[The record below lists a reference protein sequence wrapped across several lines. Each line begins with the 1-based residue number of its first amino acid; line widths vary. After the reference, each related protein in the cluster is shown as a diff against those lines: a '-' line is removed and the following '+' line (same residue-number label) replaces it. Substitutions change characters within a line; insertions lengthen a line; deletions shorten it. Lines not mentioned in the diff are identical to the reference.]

1 MEVGVFYLPSLGRKE
16 DIEAGMAGKRTDLY
30 QQMLAEVTEQLQFMD
45 DFGYYGCGT
54 TEHHFHVEGEEV
66 STNPVMLN
74 VYFGSKTKNMKF
86 GQLGNVL
93 PSRNPINLAEDIAM
107 MSQMLQGRAFA
118 GFARG
123 YQPRWVNVLGQNVG
137 LGDPG
142 TGESY
147 EELKRSLFEEH
158 FEIIMKAWTND
169 TFSYQGKHWQIP
181 PRDDIDWPA
190 AAVSHKYGK
199 GVRQDGTIEE
209 IGIAPGLYNDKMLDL
224 FMPFATSERSIAWGM
239 ERGIVPVTIMTHPEV
254 IRSHFRAGQEAA
266 AKAGRNL
273 KWGEGMALTRE
284 IIVADT
290 DEEAERLAREAGAFI
305 WCNFFV
311 PFGFNAAIAGPGE
324 GPWDPPATFEAIA
337 DAGLVI
343 YGSPATVNRK
353 IEALLK
359 ELPVDY
365 LWMFVYNHLP
375 HKALM
380 RSFELLTNEVWPNFT
395 DKIKASGGKK
405 VASAG

>member
-1 MEVGVFYLPSLGRKE
+1 MEVGAFYLPSVGRKE

-30 QQMLAEVTEQLQFMD
+30 QIMLAEITEQLQFMD

-54 TEHHFHVEGEEV
+54 TEHHFHIEGEEV

-74 VYFGSKTKNMKF
+74 LYFGSKTKNMKF

-93 PSRNPINLAEDIAM
+93 PCTNPINRAEDIAM
-107 MSQMLQGRAFA
+107 MSQMLEGRAFA

-123 YQPRWVNVLGQNVG
+123 YQPRWVNILGQQVG

-142 TGESY
+142 VGEDY

-169 TFSYQGKHWQIP
+169 TFSFQGKHWQIP
-181 PRDDIDWPA
+181 PRQDIQWPA
-190 AAVSHKYGK
+190 AEVSHEFGQ
-199 GVRQDGTIEE
+199 GVRKDGTIEE
-209 IGIAPGLYNDKMLDL
+209 IGIAPGLYNNKMLDL

-266 AKAGRNL
+266 AKAGRDL
-273 KWGEGMALTRE
+273 KFGQGMALTRE

-290 DEEAERLAREAGAFI
+290 DEEAERLARDAGSFI
-305 WCNFFV
+305 WNKFFV

-324 GPWDPPATFEAIA
+324 GPWDPPATFEGLAE
-337 DAGLVI
+337 AGLVI
-343 YGSPATVNRK
+343 YGSPSTINRK

-365 LWMFVYNHLP
+365 LWMFMYNHMP
-375 HKALM
+375 HAALM
-380 RSFELLTNEVWPNFT
+380 RSIELLTNEVWPNFT
-395 DKIKASGGKK
+395 DKIKPSGGKK

>member
-1 MEVGVFYLPSLGRKE
+1 MEVGAFYLPSVGRKE

-30 QQMLAEVTEQLQFMD
+30 QIMLAEITEQLQFMD

-74 VYFGSKTKNMKF
+74 VYFGTKTKNMKF

-93 PSRNPINLAEDIAM
+93 PCANPINRAEDIAM
-107 MSQMLQGRAFA
+107 MSQMLEGRAFA

-123 YQPRWVNVLGQNVG
+123 YQPRWVNIIGQQVG

-142 TGESY
+142 TGEEY

-158 FEIIMKAWTND
+158 FDIIMKAWTSD
-169 TFSYQGKHWQIP
+169 TFSFQGKHWQIP
-181 PRDDIDWPA
+181 PRQDIDWPA
-190 AAVSHKYGK
+190 AKVSHEFGK
-199 GVRQDGTIEE
+199 GVRPDGTIEE
-209 IGIAPGLYNDKMLDL
+209 VGIAPGLYNNKMLDL

-266 AKAGRNL
+266 AKTGRDL
-273 KWGEGMALTRE
+273 KFGQGMALTRE

-290 DEEAERLAREAGAFI
+290 DAEAERLARDAGSFI
-305 WCNFFV
+305 WNKFFV

-324 GPWDPPATFEAIA
+324 GPWDPPATFEGL
-337 DAGLVI
+337 DEAGLVI
-343 YGSPATVNRK
+343 HGSPSTINRK

-365 LWMFVYNHLP
+365 LWMFIYNHMP
-375 HKALM
+375 HAALM
-380 RSFELLTNEVWPNFT
+380 RSIELLTNEVWPNFT
-395 DKIKASGGKK
+395 DKIKPAGGKK

>member
-1 MEVGVFYLPSLGRKE
+1 MEVGAFYLPSVGRKE

-30 QQMLAEVTEQLQFMD
+30 QIMLAELTEQIQFMD
-45 DFGYYGCGT
+45 DFGYYGVGT
-54 TEHHFHVEGEEV
+54 TEHHFHIEGEEV

-93 PSRNPINLAEDIAM
+93 PCTNPINRAEDIAM

-123 YQPRWVNVLGQNVG
+123 YQPRWVNILGQQVG

-142 TGESY
+142 VGEEY

-158 FEIIMKAWTND
+158 FEIMMKAWTND
-169 TFSYQGKHWQIP
+169 TFSFQGKHWQIP
-181 PRDDIDWPA
+181 PRQDIEWPA
-190 AAVSHKYGK
+190 AKVSHEFGQ
-199 GVRQDGTIEE
+199 GVREDGTIEE
-209 IGIAPGLYNDKMLDL
+209 IGIAPGLYNNKMLDL

-266 AKAGRNL
+266 AKAGREL
-273 KWGEGMALTRE
+273 KFGQGMALTRE

-290 DEEAERLAREAGAFI
+290 DEEAERLARDAGSFI
-305 WCNFFV
+305 WNKFFV

-324 GPWDPPATFEAIA
+324 GPWDPPATFEGLAE
-337 DAGLVI
+337 AGLVI
-343 YGSPATVNRK
+343 YGSPSTVNRK

-365 LWMFVYNHLP
+365 LWMFIYNHMP
-375 HKALM
+375 HAALM
-380 RSFELLTNEVWPNFT
+380 HSIELLTNEVWPNFT
-395 DKIKASGGKK
+395 DKIKPSADKK
-405 VASAG
+405 IASAG